1 MQTKAYMNGEIGNY
15 NEMSI
20 KASKIIESQIRKNP
34 KSVLGLATGSTPIGM
49 YNELSRMYRE
59 DGLDFSE
66 ITSVNLD
73 EYYPIAPE
81 NINSYKYFMDDNLFN
96 HVNINKANTHLPKGS
111 AEDADAEC
119 HAYDE
124 LIKSTGGI
132 SIQVLGIGENGHI
145 GFNEPADELVSG
157 THMVELTEST
167 INANARNFDS
177 ADDVPRHALTM
188 GMASI
193 MSAEKIIL
201 LISGKKKHFALKKLL
216 DDKINTNVPATLL
229 KLHKDVLVLYDK
241 EAYEG

>member
-1 MQTKAYMNGEIGNY
+1 MEFILCENY

-20 KASKIIESQIRKNP
+20 KAAKIIESQIRKNP

-59 DGLDFSE
+59 EGLDFSE

-111 AEDADAEC
+111 AEDAGAEC
-119 HAYDE
+119 RAYDE

-229 KLHKDVLVLYDK
+229 KLHKDVVVLYDK

>member
-1 MQTKAYMNGEIGNY
+1 MEFILCENY

-20 KASKIIESQIRKNP
+20 KAAKIIESQIRKNP

-59 DGLDFSE
+59 EGLDFSE

-119 HAYDE
+119 RAYDE

-229 KLHKDVLVLYDK
+229 KLHKDVVVLYDK

>member
-1 MQTKAYMNGEIGNY
+1 MEFILCENY

-20 KASKIIESQIRKNP
+20 KAAKIIESQIRKNP

-119 HAYDE
+119 RSYDE

-229 KLHKDVLVLYDK
+229 KLHKDVVVLYDK

>member
-1 MQTKAYMNGEIGNY
+1 MEFILCENY

-20 KASKIIESQIRKNP
+20 KAAKIIETQIRKNP

-59 DGLDFSE
+59 EGLDFSE

-119 HAYDE
+119 RAYDE

-229 KLHKDVLVLYDK
+229 KLHKDVVVLYDK

>member
-1 MQTKAYMNGEIGNY
+1 MEFILCENY
-15 NEMSI
+15 NEISI
-20 KASKIIESQIRKNP
+20 KAAKIIEAQIRKNP

-59 DGLDFSE
+59 EGLDFSE

-119 HAYDE
+119 RAYDE

-229 KLHKDVLVLYDK
+229 KLHKDVVVLYDK